1 MAIDFHSP
9 AVAGTYASRSAD
21 PGWLDAIAAL
31 APVRGNRVADI
42 GCGGGIYSTALA
54 AAGAASVV
62 GVDFSAQMVRDA
74 RQRAASQ
81 HLASVSFRQGQ
92 ATNTGLPTGEMDL
105 VLWRALIH
113 HLPDIPAA
121 LAEAHRILRAGG
133 TLLIQDRTAA
143 DVFAPPSPTHLR
155 GWFFTCF
162 PHLADAERN
171 RRLRAETLL
180 ADLAET
186 GFELR
191 EQHRLAEV
199 RRTYHDVSELRAD
212 LLART
217 GRSLLHELTDEELSE
232 LTDYICGQVA
242 AARQPGEKIV
252 EVDYWTIWSATARP
266 HTARWTAT
274 RSSKR
279 A

>member
-21 PGWLDAIAAL
+21 TGWLDAISAL
-31 APVRGNRVADI
+31 APVRGSRVADI

-81 HLASVSFRQGQ
+81 HLASVRFRQGQ

-121 LAEAHRILRAGG
+121 LTEAHRILRAEGV
-133 TLLIQDRTAA
+133 LLIQDRTAA
-143 DVFAPPSPTHLR
+143 DVFAPPSPTHIR

-162 PHLADAERN
+162 PHLADVERN
-171 RRLRAETLL
+171 RRLRAERLL
-180 ADLAET
+180 ADLTET
-186 GFELR
+186 GFELQD
-191 EQHRLAEV
+191 QHRLAEV

-217 GRSLLHELTDEELSE
+217 GRSLLHELTDQELSE
-232 LTDYICGQVA
+232 LADYICGQVA
-242 AARQPGEKIV
+242 AARRPGEKLV

-266 HTARWTAT
+266 HTA
-274 RSSKR
+274 
-279 A
+279 